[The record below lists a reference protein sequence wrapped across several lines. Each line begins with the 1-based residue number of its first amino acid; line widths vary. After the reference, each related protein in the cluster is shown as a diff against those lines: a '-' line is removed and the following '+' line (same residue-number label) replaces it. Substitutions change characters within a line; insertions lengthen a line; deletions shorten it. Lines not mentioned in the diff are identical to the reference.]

1 MSNVKTLAVVVATAL
16 VLWNAPILGSR
27 TDQLAFH
34 DLRAMTPTVRGVAT
48 LWPVVTDTAS
58 LFTGEMAEVF
68 NQAPHHH
75 EQEQITFSVAGTF
88 DVTVG
93 GVSNRLPAYNAVII
107 PSNVPHFMTNKS
119 GARARLLEYQP
130 VARRD
135 WLVVKAI
142 VPPPT
147 TPPAVLHDAQM
158 LAGDLS
164 PGSSGWTVADN
175 GARVKTFAGKT
186 IRVRMLDVSVRTAAV
201 DVTAGEPRVQRF
213 LYVFH
218 GHATISAGSTKR
230 QIDPEIYVEVAQ
242 SAENVIVS
250 STSGES
256 TMVAVFEPV
265 PR

>member
-1 MSNVKTLAVVVATAL
+1 MANVKILTVVVAAAV
-16 VLWNAPILGSR
+16 VLWNTPMLGQK

-58 LFTGEMAEVF
+58 LFTGEIAEVF

-88 DVTVG
+88 DVTIG
-93 GVSNRLPAYNAVII
+93 GVSNPLPAFNAVII

-135 WLVVKAI
+135 WLVVKAVI
-142 VPPPT
+142 PPPPA
-147 TPPAVLHDAQM
+147 PPATLNDAQT
-158 LAGDLS
+158 LTGDMS
-164 PGSSGWTVADN
+164 PGSAGWAVADN
-175 GARVKTFAGKT
+175 GARVKTFSGKT
-186 IRVRMLDVSVRTAAV
+186 IRVRMLDVSAGTAAV
-201 DVTAGEPRVQRF
+201 DITDGAPRVQRF
-213 LYVFH
+213 LYVFQ

-230 QIDPEIYVEVAQ
+230 QIDSEIYVEVAP

-250 STSGES
+250 STSGER